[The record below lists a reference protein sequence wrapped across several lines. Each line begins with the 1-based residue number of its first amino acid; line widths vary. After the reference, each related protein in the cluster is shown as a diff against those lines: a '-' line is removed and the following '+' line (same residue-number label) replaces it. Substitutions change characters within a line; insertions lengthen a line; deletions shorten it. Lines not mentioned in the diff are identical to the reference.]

1 MKNQTIRFYTESRLY
16 KGWKYL
22 KNTTC
27 KEVISWLRSGNYV
40 VIKEEVFSWQD
51 RAWFISGAYSKYLK

>member
-1 MKNQTIRFYTESRLY
+1 MEKQTIIFYTGSRFY

-27 KEVISWLRSGNYV
+27 KEIVNWLRSGNYV
-40 VIKEEVFSWQD
+40 VVGKEVFSWQD
-51 RAWFISGAYSKYLK
+51 RAWFICGAYSKYLK